1 MLKDIKLVEE
11 FKISTLIN
19 ALIVAYTDRFYKRL
33 ATWWVDT
40 PEAERPAKLTAQ
52 MNAFS
57 MAYEQLDQAY
67 LLSSKSALTERI
79 KEKDQRRDDLLTSL
93 REIITIKLRIGT
105 AEEKEA
111 ALLIKDIDA
120 RYAVKQR
127 DRYEEEGLKMAQMC
141 SDLIGSMKNTK
152 ALQAIGAKEL
162 VQEMQTVN
170 TECRELVTLRN
181 SERSQQDK
189 GQMQA
194 ARDRMVEEYRLTV
207 LLLNALALTD
217 ADEQRYEP
225 LVRELNEDIRYYRK
239 VVLQK
244 KEGND
249 DEDPEPDQQQA

>member
-1 MLKDIKLVEE
+1 MH
-11 FKISTLIN
+11 
-19 ALIVAYTDRFYKRL
+19 YTR
-33 ATWWVDT
+33 AT
-40 PEAERPAKLTAQ
+40 
-52 MNAFS
+52 
-57 MAYEQLDQAY
+57 
-67 LLSSKSALTERI
+67 
-79 KEKDQRRDDLLTSL
+79 
-93 REIITIKLRIGT
+93 
-105 AEEKEA
+105 
-111 ALLIKDIDA
+111 DA

-207 LLLNALALTD
+207 LILNALALERGHSLLPQGG
-217 ADEQRYEP
+217 AAE
-225 LVRELNEDIRYYRK
+225 
-239 VVLQK
+239 
-244 KEGND
+244 EGG
-249 DEDPEPDQQQA
+249 Q

>member
-19 ALIVAYTDRFYKRL
+19 ALIVAYTDRFNRRL
-33 ATWWVDT
+33 AKWWVDT
-40 PEAERPAKLTAQ
+40 PEADRPAKFTAQ
-52 MNAFS
+52 YNAF
-57 MAYEQLDQAY
+57 ADAFEQLDQAY

-111 ALLIKDIDA
+111 ALLVKDIDA
-120 RYAVKQR
+120 HYAIKQR

-141 SDLIGSMKNTK
+141 SDLIGSMKNLR
-152 ALQAIGAKEL
+152 ALEAIGAKEM
-162 VQEMQTVN
+162 VQEMRTVN
-170 TECRELVTLRN
+170 SECRELVTLRN
-181 SERSQQDK
+181 TERSQQEK

-194 ARDRMVEEYRLTV
+194 ARDRVVEEYRLMV
-207 LLLNALALTD
+207 LILNALALTD

-244 KEGND
+244 KEAKD
-249 DEDPEPDQQQA
+249 EEDPEPDAQQA